1 MKKYEVVLIFIIML
15 LVIVYIYKF
24 RPDLVQHMVVYSKL
38 QLKKF
43 SEDLEWQNHFF
54 KIFRNISN
62 ISIEQ
67 FDLNQKINVD
77 RNKINEYKIINLK
90 NLMVNAKQL
99 QQFNNPDKHL
109 KTLLSGILPHVHLNN
124 RKLTI
129 EDCVIVDLLVPKGS
143 YFSSIHTDVEWDIFN
158 KSDGFQVW
166 YLIEN
171 DKPVGN
177 MFILNTN
184 HVKPATNL
192 EFKKNGKII
201 QVPNGYINNNQNILL
216 DESIRDDP
224 MYYLDMEP
232 GECLVFCR
240 NLYHLSDFRARNSR
254 SAINFRVVI
263 KDKDGG
269 IPINTESKTS
279 YLKLF
284 KRRISNFPQK
294 NGKIYVGLTDLIY
307 SY

>member
-109 KTLLSGILPHVHLNN
+109 NFIKRHPSS
-124 RKLTI
+124 
-129 EDCVIVDLLVPKGS
+129 CAPK
-143 YFSSIHTDVEWDIFN
+143 
-158 KSDGFQVW
+158 
-166 YLIEN
+166 
-171 DKPVGN
+171 
-177 MFILNTN
+177 
-184 HVKPATNL
+184 
-192 EFKKNGKII
+192 
-201 QVPNGYINNNQNILL
+201 
-216 DESIRDDP
+216 
-224 MYYLDMEP
+224 
-232 GECLVFCR
+232 
-240 NLYHLSDFRARNSR
+240 
-254 SAINFRVVI
+254 
-263 KDKDGG
+263 
-269 IPINTESKTS
+269 
-279 YLKLF
+279 
-284 KRRISNFPQK
+284 
-294 NGKIYVGLTDLIY
+294 
-307 SY
+307 